1 MTPKLALIVA
11 IAENGVIGKA
21 NGLPWH
27 LSSDLKRFRALTLG
41 KPVLMGRKTFDSI
54 GRVLPGRDTIA
65 VSRDP
70 HYMPPP
76 GVYAA
81 ASVDAGLE
89 LARARAGVLG
99 ADEIML
105 AGGAELFAALIDR
118 VDRIYAT
125 WVAGAPDGDVYFPPI
140 DWSQWREVKREDHQP
155 QKGDDAAFSFVDYV
169 RATAQ
174 AAL

>member
-11 IAENGVIGKA
+11 IAENGVIGKD

-27 LSSDLKRFRALTLG
+27 LSSDLKRFRALTIG

-70 HYMPPP
+70 HYTPPT

-81 ASVDAGLE
+81 ASIAAGLE
-89 LARARAGVLG
+89 LARTRAEALG

-125 WVAGAPDGDVYFPPI
+125 WVAGAPDGDVYFPSI

-155 QKGDDAAFSFVDYV
+155 QKGDDAAFSFVDYE
-169 RATAQ
+169 RATA
-174 AAL
+174 

>member
-27 LSSDLKRFRALTLG
+27 LSSDLKRFRALTIG
-41 KPVLMGRKTFDSI
+41 KPMLMGRKTFDSI
-54 GRVLPGRDTIA
+54 GRVLPGRDTIV
-65 VSRDP
+65 VSRDLN
-70 HYMPPP
+70 YVPPQ

-81 ASVDAGLE
+81 TSVNAGLE
-89 LARARAGVLG
+89 LARTRAGALN

-105 AGGAELFAALIDR
+105 AGGAELFAALIDH

-125 WVAGAPDGDVYFPPI
+125 WVAGAPEGDVYFPSI
-140 DWSQWREVKREDHQP
+140 DWSQWQEVKREDHQP

-169 RATAQ
+169 RTTA
-174 AAL
+174 

>member
-1 MTPKLALIVA
+1 MTPPLALIVA

-70 HYMPPP
+70 DYTPPP
-76 GVYAA
+76 GVFAA

-89 LARARAGVLG
+89 LARTRADVLS

-125 WVAGAPDGDVYFPPI
+125 WVAGTPDGDVYFPPI
-140 DWSQWREVKREDHQP
+140 DWSQWREVKREAHQP
-155 QKGDDAAFSFVDYV
+155 QKGDDAAFAFVDYV
-169 RATAQ
+169 RATA
-174 AAL
+174 